1 MEVESTGIQ
10 DVTEPDLVVSGAA
23 GTGQEFGIEAGVIE
37 KISGKRPV
45 GPGTQEYVVIG
56 AGVLYNGKT
65 EPLPLPV
72 QEPDT
77 CLENTDGDEKFGGAQ

>member
-10 DVTEPDLVVSGAA
+10 DVAEPDQVVSGAA
-23 GTGQEFGIEAGVIE
+23 GAGHEFGIEAGVIE

-45 GPGTQEYVVIG
+45 GPGTQKHVVIG
-56 AGVLYNGKT
+56 PGVLYNGKT

-77 CLENTDGDEKFGGAQ
+77 CPENTSGDERSGGAQ